1 MGIEAAVILG
11 GLSAGTSFLQANA
24 QNNAAEEAAAVE
36 KEQNRIAANERSSK
50 LARDLQEFA
59 GSLRTTSAARGAAGA
74 SSAALQLSAISS
86 TRQAEKNV
94 NLQQLFGN
102 ASVDSRVAAQYQ
114 NPLFAGFGGGLS
126 GFSTGISL
134 GGGSR

>member
-102 ASVDSRVAAQYQ
+102 ASVDSRVACGV
-114 NPLFAGFGGGLS
+114 PLDSGAALGAPVAGDE
-126 GFSTGISL
+126 
-134 GGGSR
+134 